1 MYKSYFLWN
10 NEIHCLKDSGPIGL
24 SLMVIL
30 AESYLQ
36 MIENKALQ
44 IAVNLNVAPITH
56 RRYVDDTHDRF
67 DNKENIKNF
76 LNILNNQD
84 PKIQFEPEYEKE
96 DKSLDFLDTTIVNT
110 KEGYYNFKVHR
121 KAAITNVQLKPN
133 SCHDGK
139 VKIAV
144 FKGFLSRAKSICSK
158 EFLNEEINFLI
169 NVFVENGY
177 NRKFLKNIVKN
188 HGKQIRKSNIN
199 KNTYPYH
206 GYQVLV

>member
-1 MYKSYFLWN
+1 MFN
-10 NEIHCLKDSGPIGL
+10 
-24 SLMVIL
+24 
-30 AESYLQ
+30 
-36 MIENKALQ
+36 
-44 IAVNLNVAPITH
+44 
-56 RRYVDDTHDRF
+56 
-67 DNKENIKNF
+67 
-76 LNILNNQD
+76 
-84 PKIQFEPEYEKE
+84 
-96 DKSLDFLDTTIVNT
+96 
-110 KEGYYNFKVHR
+110 
-121 KAAITNVQLKPN
+121 
-133 SCHDGK
+133 

-144 FKGFLSRAKSICSK
+144 FKVFLSRAKSICSK